1 MNGEIG
7 NTLKG
12 AKYYN
17 SFGLKLL
24 GFEYYLLYTRVLDEG
39 NSTRFKVH
47 LFVTN

>member
-24 GFEYYLLYTRVLDEG
+24 YLNIIYYILDESG